1 MSSVVG
7 APVAVVA
14 GHEAAGDEQDEV
26 DEPPDAQ
33 PAQREQLPHGGARVA
48 QAEAV
53 DPETAQEEGVE
64 QRGDEVVSR
73 VSAQNNTT
81 AGVPPE
87 SHSQDDK
94 MNKLQQRKNICNA
107 NVRTVTK
114 SQTSRS
120 RNNISARHKVRM
132 YFCAAS
138 QPFVQAAFNKCGVE
152 AVWTRHADRHTEDAV
167 NIKYSACLIAL

>member
-1 MSSVVG
+1 M
-7 APVAVVA
+7 
-14 GHEAAGDEQDEV
+14 
-26 DEPPDAQ
+26 
-33 PAQREQLPHGGARVA
+33 A

-87 SHSQDDK
+87 SHSQIHK
-94 MNKLQQRKNICNA
+94 MNKLQQRKNIRNT
-107 NVRTVTK
+107 NVVTVTK
-114 SQTSRS
+114 RQTSTS
-120 RNNISARHKVRM
+120 PNNISARRTVRM
-132 YFCAAS
+132 CFSGAR

-152 AVWTRHADRHTEDAV
+152 AVWTRYADRRTQDAV
-167 NIKYSACLIAL
+167 KIEYGACLVAL